1 MGYIELVIEAED
13 ACGGGRPD
21 EELGVVPA
29 PGVGVDGFDGVEVC
43 WLLDVGVGVA
53 DGLGILGVIERVIA
67 WTLWLEDTVLAYIFS
82 LLCFSFFFLRF
93 PP

>member
-1 MGYIELVIEAED
+1 MSSPLIGIDGLGYVELEIEAED

-21 EELGVVPA
+21 EEFGVVPA

-53 DGLGILGVIERVIA
+53 DGLGILGVMERVIA
-67 WTLWLEDTVLAYIFS
+67 WTLWL
-82 LLCFSFFFLRF
+82 
-93 PP
+93 